1 LWGTLFNDAD
11 RASYVKVEMEKLR
24 FDLSARCAVLT
35 EAEQTVLARLNAIE
49 TDPYELYYK
58 DGTLIQADFSG
69 VASFWRHSAKLQEDK
84 ALVIVYEP
92 GKYEV
97 SEEGVQP
104 VNTEKEGPQG
114 VPQPPHIDD
123 SVEGIKLSLR
133 HMGMRDDDP
142 FLLAEIQRKQ
152 AARRAVY
159 QEAVRRAEEKA
170 REAALKQQ
178 EEERVA
184 AEKARQEAERKAQWL
199 RTRGKA
205 GAETASPAAPQL
217 PPRPPV
223 SAAGGTAAPAPPA
236 RPTASSKVHRDRDY
250 SGVAAPA
257 PVAPPAPRPPAPN
270 ALAPPPPPS
279 AGAAPARPKSPP
291 RPAAPA
297 AAPPKPTP
305 ASVSSKAHRDRD
317 YAAPVGVA
325 APPTRGVPNPRPP
338 VPEPKPSSAPT
349 PSAASNRVPR
359 DRDYSSSSASA
370 QRPIAAQQSAG
381 PSGVPKAASRDN
393 SSALVRD
400 TKHSSHAEP
409 VKAPRDRDYA
419 VAAAP
424 KPTPATAANS
434 SISAARVAAAAAVI
448 DKDKTSAGNALTN
461 AGALGVGRESGVPQ
475 KPAIASNR
483 SAAQGAAAASASAR
497 PPAAPITGQKEQD
510 DGASKTVHRSGSRDR
525 ARFTGEPAKSAAHSS
540 VPAQASVGDKRHR
553 SHSRDRSSNKAPA
566 LSGASSGASRR
577 GDSRERRQHSRERGP
592 PAQGYRGGDTSRGG
606 YGRESGGPQYETDE
620 FGRERV
626 IGTGSGHSSHTGG
639 DRGGTGGAYASSHQ
653 RHQQEK
659 YYGTSGGPGGG
670 GGGGGYRRN

>member
-1 LWGTLFNDAD
+1 
-11 RASYVKVEMEKLR
+11 MEKLR
-24 FDLSARCAVLT
+24 FDLSARSAVLT
-35 EAEQTVLARLNAIE
+35 AAERTVLTRLNAIE

-58 DGTLIQADFSG
+58 DGTLIQAEFSG

-104 VNTEKEGPQG
+104 TNEGKEGPQG

-123 SVEGIKLSLR
+123 SVEDIKKSLR

-223 SAAGGTAAPAPPA
+223 SAAGGGTAVPAPPA

-257 PVAPPAPRPPAPN
+257 PVTAAGPRPPAPS

-279 AGAAPARPKSPP
+279 TAAAPVRPKSPP

-297 AAPPKPTP
+297 ATPPKPVP
-305 ASVSSKAHRDRD
+305 AHVASKAHRDRD
-317 YAAPVGVA
+317 YAAPVGVT
-325 APPTRGVPNPRPP
+325 APPTSDAPNPRPP
-338 VPEPKPSSAPT
+338 MPETKPASALT
-349 PSAASNRVPR
+349 AGAASNRMPR

-370 QRPIAAQQSAG
+370 QPPIATQQSAG

-393 SSALVRD
+393 SSAPVRD
-400 TKHSSHAEP
+400 TKQSSHAERA
-409 VKAPRDRDYA
+409 KAPKDRDYA
-419 VAAAP
+419 AAAAP
-424 KPTPATAANS
+424 RSTPTAASNS
-434 SISAARVAAAAAVI
+434 AISAARVAAAAAVI
-448 DKDKTSAGNALTN
+448 DKDKTSAGNALAN
-461 AGALGVGRESGVPQ
+461 AGALGVGREGGVPH
-475 KPAIASNR
+475 KPANASNR
-483 SAAQGAAAASASAR
+483 SAPQAAAAAYAPAR
-497 PPAAPITGQKEQD
+497 SSAAPAIGQKEQSE
-510 DGASKTVHRSGSRDR
+510 ALKTAYRSGSRDR
-525 ARFTGEPAKSAAHSS
+525 PRPAGEPAKSAAHSETLTQ
-540 VPAQASVGDKRHR
+540 VSVGDKRHR
-553 SHSRDRSSNKAPA
+553 SHSRDRPSNKAPA
-566 LSGASSGASRR
+566 LSGAPSGAPRR

-592 PAQGYRGGDTSRGG
+592 SAQGYRGGDISRGGG
-606 YGRESGGPQYETDE
+606 YGRESSGSHYETDE

-626 IGTGSGHSSHTGG
+626 VSSGTGHNNHGGG
-639 DRGGTGGAYASSHQ
+639 DRDGTGRTYAASHQ

-659 YYGTSGGPGGG
+659 YYGGNGG

>member
-1 LWGTLFNDAD
+1 
-11 RASYVKVEMEKLR
+11 MEKLR
-24 FDLSARCAVLT
+24 FDLSARSAVLT
-35 EAEQTVLARLNAIE
+35 AAERTVLARLNAIE

-58 DGTLIQADFSG
+58 DGTLIQAEFSG

-104 VNTEKEGPQG
+104 TNEGKEGPQG

-199 RTRGKA
+199 LTRGKA
-205 GAETASPAAPQL
+205 VAETASPAAPQL

-223 SAAGGTAAPAPPA
+223 SAAGGITAPAPPA

-257 PVAPPAPRPPAPN
+257 PVASVAPRPPAPS

-279 AGAAPARPKSPP
+279 AAAAPARPKSPP

-297 AAPPKPTP
+297 AAPPKPVP
-305 ASVSSKAHRDRD
+305 AHVASKAHRDRD
-317 YAAPVGVA
+317 YAAPVGVT
-325 APPTRGVPNPRPP
+325 APPTSDAPNPRPP
-338 VPEPKPSSAPT
+338 MPETKPASALT
-349 PSAASNRVPR
+349 AGAASNRVPR

-370 QRPIAAQQSAG
+370 QPPIATQQSAG
-381 PSGVPKAASRDN
+381 ASGVPKAASRDN
-393 SSALVRD
+393 SSAPVRD
-400 TKHSSHAEP
+400 TKQSSHAEP
-409 VKAPRDRDYA
+409 AKAPKDRDYA
-419 VAAAP
+419 AAAAP
-424 KPTPATAANS
+424 KSTPAAAANS
-434 SISAARVAAAAAVI
+434 GISAAARVAAAAAVI

-461 AGALGVGRESGVPQ
+461 AGALGVGREGGVPH
-475 KPAIASNR
+475 KPAIAGNR
-483 SAAQGAAAASASAR
+483 SAPQVAAAASAPAPSSA
-497 PPAAPITGQKEQD
+497 ALSTGQKEQD
-510 DGASKTVHRSGSRDR
+510 SASKSAYRSGSRDR
-525 ARFTGEPAKSAAHSS
+525 PRLAGEPAKSAAHNGAPTQ
-540 VPAQASVGDKRHR
+540 VSVGDKRHR
-553 SHSRDRSSNKAPA
+553 SHSRDRPSNKAPA
-566 LSGASSGASRR
+566 LSGASSGAPRR

-626 IGTGSGHSSHTGG
+626 ISTGAGHTSHTGG

-653 RHQQEK
+653 RNQQEK
-659 YYGTSGGPGGG
+659 YYGGSGGPGGG
-670 GGGGGYRRN
+670 GGGGGGGYRRN

>member
-1 LWGTLFNDAD
+1 
-11 RASYVKVEMEKLR
+11 MEKLR
-24 FDLSARCAVLT
+24 FDLSARSAVLT
-35 EAEQTVLARLNAIE
+35 AAEQTVLARLNAIE

-58 DGTLIQADFSG
+58 DGTLIQAEFSG

-104 VNTEKEGPQG
+104 TNEGKEGPQG
-114 VPQPPHIDD
+114 VTQPPHIDD
-123 SVEGIKLSLR
+123 SVEDIKKSLR

-223 SAAGGTAAPAPPA
+223 SAVPAPPA

-257 PVAPPAPRPPAPN
+257 PVASVAPRPPAPSAP
-270 ALAPPPPPS
+270 ALPPPPS
-279 AGAAPARPKSPP
+279 AAAAPARPKSPP

-297 AAPPKPTP
+297 AAPPKPVP
-305 ASVSSKAHRDRD
+305 ATVASKAHRDRD
-317 YAAPVGVA
+317 YAASVGVTA
-325 APPTRGVPNPRPP
+325 APTDSVANARPP
-338 VPEPKPSSAPT
+338 VPELKSAPAPT
-349 PSAASNRVPR
+349 ASAASNRVPR
-359 DRDYSSSSASA
+359 DRDYSSSTTSA

-381 PSGVPKAASRDN
+381 PSGAPAATSRDN
-393 SSALVRD
+393 STAPLKD
-400 TKHSSHAEP
+400 TKQSSHA
-409 VKAPRDRDYA
+409 APASAPKDRDYA
-419 VAAAP
+419 ATAAP
-424 KPTPATAANS
+424 KSTPAAAANS
-434 SISAARVAAAAAVI
+434 GIPAARVAAAAAVI

-461 AGALGVGRESGVPQ
+461 AGALGVGREGGVPH
-475 KPAIASNR
+475 KPAIAGNR
-483 SAAQGAAAASASAR
+483 SAPQAAAAAYAPARSSAALS
-497 PPAAPITGQKEQD
+497 IGQKEQD
-510 DGASKTVHRSGSRDR
+510 GASKSAYRSGSRDKPR
-525 ARFTGEPAKSAAHSS
+525 LAGEPAKSAAHNGAPTQ
-540 VPAQASVGDKRHR
+540 VGVGDKRHR
-553 SHSRDRSSNKAPA
+553 SHSRDRPSNKAPA
-566 LSGASSGASRR
+566 LSAAPSGAPRR

-592 PAQGYRGGDTSRGG
+592 PAQGYLGGDISRGGG
-606 YGRESGGPQYETDE
+606 YGRESSGPRYETDE

-626 IGTGSGHSSHTGG
+626 VSTGTGHNNRGGG
-639 DRGGTGGAYASSHQ
+639 DRDGTDRTYGASHQ

-659 YYGTSGGPGGG
+659 YYGGNGGGGGG